1 MRLRTLTA
9 EETMCRRDLIKEY
22 RRHQLEIKRLR
33 DLCAR
38 YKTEIKE
45 LQTNRTLLLW
55 QLEDTNGNRS
65 E

>member
-22 RRHQLEIKRLR
+22 RRHQLEVKRLR

-38 YKTEIKE
+38 YKAQIKE
-45 LQTNRTLLLW
+45 LQTSRALVEAT
-55 QLEDTNGNRS
+55 DGNRS